1 MLTKDLLLA
10 ELRQLKP
17 QLTQRYGLKR
27 MALFGSYAQNKA
39 KADSDIDLVVELA
52 EWDLFTLVH
61 LKEELEKDLEK
72 PVDLIPF
79 SDSMNPFLKKRI
91 QRESLDV

>member
-1 MLTKDLLLA
+1 MTRDHLLS

-17 QLTQRYGLKR
+17 QLNQRYGLKR
-27 MALFGSYAQNKA
+27 MALFGSYSQNKA
-39 KADSDIDLVVELA
+39 KSDSDIDLVVELA

-79 SDSMNPFLKKRI
+79 SDSMNQFLKMRI
-91 QRESLDV
+91 LRESVDI